1 MRCGACNHVVCHG
14 GRPCCLPSMVDDH
27 VVCHPWWTTMLFA
40 MLQSCCLSFVMVD
53 DHVAIML
60 FAIHG
65 ERPCKVWR
73 VQLCCLPSMVDDHV
87 VRHVAIMLFVICHG
101 GLSLSLSL
109 STHTHTHTHTHTAVP
124 CVYVCVWAP
133 NYFPPLF
140 PLATLG
146 FFDGVFAHNN
156 IVIKKFGICGV

>member
-1 MRCGACNHVVCHG
+1 LFAIHGGRPCCSPCCNHVVCHLSWWTTML
-14 GRPCCLPSMVDDH
+14 PSCCLPSMVNDH
-27 VVCHPWWTTMLFA
+27 VRCGACNYVVCHPWWTTMLFA

-53 DHVAIML
+53 Y
-60 FAIHG
+60 
-65 ERPCKVWR
+65 
-73 VQLCCLPSMVDDHV
+73 
-87 VRHVAIMLFVICHG
+87 
-101 GLSLSLSL
+101 LSLSLSL
-109 STHTHTHTHTHTAVP
+109 HTHTHTHTHTAVP